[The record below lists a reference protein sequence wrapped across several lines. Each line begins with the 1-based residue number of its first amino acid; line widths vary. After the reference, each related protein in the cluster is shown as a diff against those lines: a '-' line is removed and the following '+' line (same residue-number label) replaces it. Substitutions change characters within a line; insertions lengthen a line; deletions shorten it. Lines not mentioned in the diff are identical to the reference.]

1 MKRYSFHIAF
11 GLGALA
17 VLWVA
22 AAVATSHLLVLIMAA
37 VIGGVYVFGTIE
49 LHQYRLATAALSQAL
64 ANIPPKL
71 QNLNDWLITLPSG
84 LQNPIRQRVEGER
97 VGLPGPALTP
107 YLVGLLV
114 MLGMLG
120 TFLGMVVTLN
130 GAVFAL
136 EGSTNVAGIRSAFSE
151 PIKGLGLAFGT
162 SVAGVATSAML
173 GLMSSLARRERALA
187 TQQLDTLMVSSL
199 RGFSL
204 VHQRQETFKALQQQS
219 QALPQVVQQ
228 LQTLMAQM
236 AETSQ
241 QMNDRLLANQQ
252 SFHTQ
257 VHSAYTGLR
266 NRSTS
271 RCAAV

>member
-37 VIGGVYVFGTIE
+37 VIGGVYVFGAME
-49 LHQYRLATAALSQAL
+49 LRQYRAATAALSHAL
-64 ANIPPKL
+64 SEIPQDL
-71 QNLNDWLITLPSG
+71 QNLNDWLITLPPG

-136 EGSTNVAGIRSAFSE
+136 EGSTNVAGIRAFAA
-151 PIKGLGLAFGT
+151 AFGT
-162 SVAGVATSAML
+162 
-173 GLMSSLARRERALA
+173 
-187 TQQLDTLMVSSL
+187 
-199 RGFSL
+199 
-204 VHQRQETFKALQQQS
+204 
-219 QALPQVVQQ
+219 LPQVACFDTAFHR
-228 LQTLMAQM
+228 TLSPLETTFAIDKKLTEQGVRRYGFHGLSYQYVSQVLKREVPRASGRVVMAHLGNG
-236 AETSQ
+236 ASVCATTGH
-241 QMNDRLLANQQ
+241 Q
-252 SFHTQ
+252 SRATTMGFSARSHTEA
-257 VHSAYTGLR
+257 VYRCSGARRTGWTNWNPPR
-266 NRSTS
+266 
-271 RCAAV
+271 